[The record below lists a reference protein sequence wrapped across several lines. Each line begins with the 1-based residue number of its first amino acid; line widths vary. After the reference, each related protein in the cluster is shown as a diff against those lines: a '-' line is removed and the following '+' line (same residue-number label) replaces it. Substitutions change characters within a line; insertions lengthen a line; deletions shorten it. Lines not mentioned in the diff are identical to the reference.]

1 MAFIPSL
8 NSGASGL
15 SAYSRAMSV
24 VGSNIANVNTV
35 GFKANQVSFEDILAS
50 DFMNTPGDGRLSN
63 GVSIANVMTHGT
75 EARHLRPAV
84 SHHISTIG
92 LWVST
97 NRE

>member
-50 DFMNTPGDGRLSN
+50 DVLNTPGDGRL
-63 GVSIANVMTHGT
+63 AT
-75 EARHLRPAV
+75 EFHCQCK
-84 SHHISTIG
+84 IG
-92 LWVST
+92 FCSRYL
-97 NRE
+97 